1 MSAAAPWITCGTGVL
16 GSGRSRGPWLERV
29 ALGGTEPGRASSQA
43 THLWH
48 RPRGPHYKGR
58 VAPTGVFHRARGA
71 LRLPRGAP
79 RGPEVH
85 ERLVEV
91 VRPPARHED
100 LGEVPERPLAADA
113 REPPRAEE
121 DAAKNAAD
129 VGVQH
134 GGVPSVGERKNRARG
149 VPADPRQASE
159 RRRVVGQTSAVTRDG
174 LARDRVQAHGTDV
187 VAERVP
193 EPPDLGHARAG
204 EAPERRVAPE
214 ELAVL

>member
-1 MSAAAPWITCGTGVL
+1 MSAAATWSTRGTD
-16 GSGRSRGPWLERV
+16 PLER
-29 ALGGTEPGRASSQA
+29 GDGRAEAS
-43 THLWH
+43 H
-48 RPRGPHYKGR
+48 R
-58 VAPTGVFHRARGA
+58 TARA

-134 GGVPSVGERKNRARG
+134 GGVPSVGERKNPAHG

-159 RRRVVGQTSAVTRDG
+159 RG
-174 LARDRVQAHGTDV
+174 
-187 VAERVP
+187 
-193 EPPDLGHARAG
+193 
-204 EAPERRVAPE
+204 
-214 ELAVL
+214 